1 MIYVILKIRRNQC
14 NHIFIRKQLHLAL
27 IDNKLLRLSFDQC
40 SHDSSFRIRKKNTGI
55 QVDES
60 IINYYLIEMNLTRK
74 KTRMHLGS
82 TYLACSLDCYSITV
96 FFTYQ
101 PQEQKLAIFKFS
113 CRITCI
119 NSPHLANESFST
131 KVTTGSSPVKSR
143 QTAPATISATL
154 PANRPTYYAMIY
166 KPLFSM
172 SSPYLQ
178 KRPISRLFHCCFFHS
193 VPAR

>member
-1 MIYVILKIRRNQC
+1 MPVFILNVSSMNYNCQRISNYR
-14 NHIFIRKQLHLAL
+14 
-27 IDNKLLRLSFDQC
+27 KLLPLSIAQLQTIFAMLTEG
-40 SHDSSFRIRKKNTGI
+40 KVT
-55 QVDES
+55 ES
-60 IINYYLIEMNLTRK
+60 
-74 KTRMHLGS
+74 
-82 TYLACSLDCYSITV
+82 
-96 FFTYQ
+96 
-101 PQEQKLAIFKFS
+101 
-113 CRITCI
+113 
-119 NSPHLANESFST
+119 SPHLANGSLST
-131 KVTTGSSPVKSR
+131 KVTTGSSPVKSW